1 MIVKKFSGLSSTKLF
16 NTWGGTRLIEDNI
29 KFQEDVKNLL
39 ETPLG
44 SIPGNPTFGS
54 NLFKFLYMNVT
65 TSLGALIQQEV
76 RDRLESNYPDILVDS
91 VDVILERRAVKLT
104 IGMNNSNSNVI
115 TYINLELAKEE
126 T

>member
-1 MIVKKFSGLSSTKLF
+1 MIVKKFSGLSSTQLF